1 MACASATDNLFSV
14 CSVMMYPNLYAKVT
28 KILLRCFMI
37 QVKTNYFCELLWP
50 RHVASY
56 RLAGYK
62 FRVNERTC
70 PGKRE
75 NMKKNSGRHKFLGG
89 WRGLRELLPNNSGAF
104 SQIFASLKNRNFR
117 LYFGGQCVSLVG
129 TWMQQIAMSWLVF
142 RLTGSVFLLATVTF
156 MAQIPVL
163 VVTPYMSV
171 FVDRFN
177 RRALLVVTQSL
188 SMVQA
193 LLMALLTLTGWIEVW
208 HIMVLSLL
216 IGLINALDNPTRQSF
231 YPSLV
236 PAEKLGNAIALNS
249 AVINGSRLI
258 GPAVGGVLIGLLG
271 EGICFLLNG
280 VSYIA
285 VIIAL
290 LMMRIKPNRETVVK
304 QRVWEDMRDGFLY
317 VAHDI
322 PIRSLLLLMSAIS
335 FFGLP
340 LMTFIPAYVKTILGG
355 ESEMLGLLLSCV
367 GVGSFIAALYLAAR
381 KSVLGLGKVVML
393 SGALL
398 GIGLVVMSF
407 VTVPWVAA
415 VLCVPVGFTIIAA
428 VASINTLLQ
437 TLSREDK
444 RGRVMGYMAMAFT
457 GMAPVGSMV
466 LGAIE
471 KFAGLQNI
479 ILLSGACCFIASLI
493 FEHYRPIVRKY
504 ARPVYVEKGII
515 KEIAE
520 GIGSVEEY
528 KF

>member
-1 MACASATDNLFSV
+1 
-14 CSVMMYPNLYAKVT
+14 
-28 KILLRCFMI
+28 MI

-75 NMKKNSGRHKFLGG
+75 NMKRNSGGHKFLGG

-104 SQIFASLKNRNFR
+104 SQVFASLKNRNFR

-317 VAHDI
+317 VAHDM

>member
-1 MACASATDNLFSV
+1 
-14 CSVMMYPNLYAKVT
+14 
-28 KILLRCFMI
+28 MI
-37 QVKTNYFCELLWP
+37 QVKTNYFCELLWL

-479 ILLSGACCFIASLI
+479 ILLSGGCCFIASLI